1 LAGHKGFYS
10 LNDLCVLLQTT
21 TDLSLRKQVVEAM
34 TTNETFFFREA
45 TQYDALKSTILPE
58 LLQERQMT
66 RRISVWSAAAST
78 GQEAYSLAMLLLEM
92 GLANW
97 NISIV
102 GTDLSDAVLQRARAG
117 KYLQIEVNGVAGSA
131 PGEVFQA
138 GRSGVAVEG
147 GSPAHGAL

>member
-1 LAGHKGFYS
+1 
-10 LNDLCVLLQTT
+10 
-21 TDLSLRKQVVEAM
+21 M

-117 KYLQIEVNGVAGSA
+117 KYLQIEVNRGLPA
-131 PGEVFQA
+131 PLLV
-138 GRSGVAVEG
+138 
-147 GSPAHGAL
+147 